1 MAQLSRLWPAPFPA
15 QRQRWLQGAVLA
27 LIGSAALTLSAKT
40 QIPFIPVP
48 MTAQT
53 LVVLLLGMVFGARLA
68 LLTVLVYLAE
78 GALGLPVFAGTPEK
92 GIGLAY
98 MTGPTGGYLVGF
110 AAAAWLVGRLTERR
124 DDAQALAFAALAAL
138 VLIYAF
144 GATWL
149 AFWVGV
155 ERAVTLGIV
164 PFVFGDLL
172 KAAVAVGIGLLGAP
186 RLRRHLSV

>member
-1 MAQLSRLWPAPFPA
+1 MAQLSRLWPAPISA

-124 DDAQALAFAALAAL
+124 DDAQALAFAALAGL

>member
-1 MAQLSRLWPAPFPA
+1 MAQLSRLWPAPIPA
-15 QRQRWLQGAVLA
+15 QWQRWLQGAVLA

-138 VLIYAF
+138 VLVYAF

>member
-1 MAQLSRLWPAPFPA
+1 MAHLSRLWPVPVPA
-15 QRQRWLQGAVLA
+15 QRQRWLQGAFLA
-27 LIGSAALTLSAKT
+27 LIGSAALTVSAKT
-40 QIPFIPVP
+40 QIPFYPVP

-53 LVVLLLGMVFGARLA
+53 LVVLLLGMTFGARLA
-68 LLTVLVYLAE
+68 LLTVLLYLAQ

-92 GIGLAY
+92 GVGLAY
-98 MTGPTGGYLVGF
+98 MAGPTGGYLVGF
-110 AAAAWLVGRLTERR
+110 ALGAWLVGWLTERR

-138 VLIYAF
+138 VVIYLL

-149 AFWVGV
+149 ASWVGI
-155 ERAVTLGIV
+155 ERAVELGVV

-172 KAAVAVGIGLLGAP
+172 KAALAVGIGLLGAV